1 MTADLETTPRSLTG
15 AHWLEAPHDAR
26 LAAGMV
32 DATGMPQAVANMLAG
47 RGITRQD
54 VASWLDPKLRDLMPD
69 PSVLTDLDTAVA
81 RLAAAVAAGEKV
93 GIFGDYDVDGACAAA
108 LLHQVLTALGLDV
121 SVHIPDRF
129 SEGYGPNLPALM
141 GLKDKGC
148 HLIITVDCGITAHG
162 PVAAAVEA
170 GVEVLIIDHHIAGP
184 DLPRAHAVVNPNRLE
199 DDGQLGYLAA
209 AGVVFLVLVGL
220 VRRLRQDGVF
230 DAAGAEP
237 DLMALLDMVALATVA
252 DVVPLIGLNRAFIR
266 AGLKVMAGRGRP
278 GLAALADV
286 SRLDAAPDVHS
297 LGFMLG
303 PRINA
308 GGRIGQSSL
317 GVDLLTA
324 PDRMTADPI
333 AGQLET
339 LNIKRR
345 EIEQQVTDAAI
356 MKAEEDTL
364 QPMLLVA
371 GENWNAGVIGISA
384 SRLKDRFNRPAAVI
398 SVDQDAEGR
407 RIGKASARS
416 LAPFHLGEA
425 VIAAQQSGLLIAGG
439 GHGMA
444 AGFTID
450 MAHFDAFREF
460 MNAKALAA
468 FDGAEPVR
476 ELRYDSAIAAG
487 HCSLDLINW
496 LDLAGPYGSGFAE
509 PRFRLNAVRLAGV
522 MPMGKDKTHLRLRV
536 EDATGRVP
544 AVAFGVAG
552 TALGEAINDAADGRP
567 VDILGTIRRNRF
579 NGNETVQLHL
589 VDVAPA
595 HNPE

>member
-1 MTADLETTPRSLTG
+1 MTADRETTPRSLTG
-15 AHWLEAPHDAR
+15 ASWLETTHDAR
-26 LAAGMV
+26 LAAGLI

-47 RGITRQD
+47 RGITRED

-69 PSVLTDLDTAVA
+69 PSVLTDLDAAVT
-81 RLAAAVAAGEKV
+81 RLAAAVVAGEKV

-148 HLIITVDCGITAHG
+148 NLIITVDCGITAHE
-162 PVAAAVEA
+162 PVAAAAEA
-170 GVEVLIIDHHIAGP
+170 GIEVLIIDHHIAGP
-184 DLPRAHAVVNPNRLE
+184 DLPRAAAVVNPNRLE
-199 DDGQLGYLAA
+199 DDGRLGYLAA

-230 DAAGAEP
+230 DTAAAP

-252 DVVPLIGLNRAFIR
+252 DVVPLKGLNRAFIR
-266 AGLKVMAGRGRP
+266 TGLKVMAGRGRP

-286 SRLDAAPDVHS
+286 SRLDAAPDVYA
-297 LGFMLG
+297 LGFLLG

-324 PDRMTADPI
+324 PDRMTADTI

-345 EIEQQVTDAAI
+345 EIEQQVTEAAI
-356 MKAEEDTL
+356 RKAEEDGL
-364 QPMLLVA
+364 QPMLLIA
-371 GENWNAGVIGISA
+371 GENWNSGVIGITA

-398 SVDQDAEGR
+398 SIERDADGR

-425 VIAAQQSGLLIAGG
+425 VIAAHQSGLLIAGG

-450 MAHFDAFREF
+450 MDHFDAFRDF
-460 MNAKALAA
+460 MNDKALAA

-476 ELRYDSAIAAG
+476 EYRYDSAIAAG
-487 HCSLDLINW
+487 HCTLDLINW
-496 LDLAGPYGSGFAE
+496 LDLAGPYGSGFTE

-522 MPMGKDKTHLRLRV
+522 MPMGRDKTHLRLRV

-544 AVAFGVAG
+544 AVAFSVAG
-552 TALGEAINDAADGRP
+552 TDLGEAINAAADGRP
-567 VDILGTIRRNRF
+567 VDILGAIRRNRF
-579 NGNETVQLHL
+579 NGSETAQLHL
-589 VDVAPA
+589 IDIAPA
-595 HNPE
+595 PMTE